1 MEGGRFVDKN
11 RQPASGRPVQSRVPS
26 LGQGLSAPG
35 GSQRRRASHGPS
47 KRGGGARSP
56 AAALIVTRVQLHRVR
71 RAGAAV
77 QHQPRFGAGSSR
89 CKPPPAVTR
98 PPSAGEGQLAPAF
111 SGPAA
116 GGRAPH
122 RGSATAAGDQ
132 LLEEAKRRSLGWKG
146 REGRGRE
153 EAANAADRLHTSLR
167 LPWLAKEASGSPR
180 AGRAGRGAAAG
191 RAAEGGAA
199 ARAAAAAAVPA

>member
-1 MEGGRFVDKN
+1 ML
-11 RQPASGRPVQSRVPS
+11 RVS
-26 LGQGLSAPG
+26 NF
-35 GSQRRRASHGPS
+35 
-47 KRGGGARSP
+47 
-56 AAALIVTRVQLHRVR
+56 RVR
-71 RAGAAV
+71 RAGGCPGAAILS
-77 QHQPRFGAGSSR
+77 QPCFGR
-89 CKPPPAVTR
+89 CKPPPAISGQ
-98 PPSAGEGQLAPAF
+98 PSAGEGQLAPAF

-132 LLEEAKRRSLGWKG
+132 LLEAAGRRSLGGKG
-146 REGRGRE
+146 REGRDRE

-167 LPWLAKEASGSPR
+167 LPWLVKEASCSPR
-180 AGRAGRGAAAG
+180 GEGRDGRGAAAG